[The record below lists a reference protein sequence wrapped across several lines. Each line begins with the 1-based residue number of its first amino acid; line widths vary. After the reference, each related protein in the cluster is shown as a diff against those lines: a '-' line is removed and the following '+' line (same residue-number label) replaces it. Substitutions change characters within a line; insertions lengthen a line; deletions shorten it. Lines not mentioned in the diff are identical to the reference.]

1 MAGAVTAAAVLSNNT
16 RHWQLLERQH
26 AREAM
31 KATEKNVLLAV
42 EIRSQARRVES
53 NIKSERSGRT
63 RKRVRS

>member
-31 KATEKNVLLAV
+31 KATEKKCF
-42 EIRSQARRVES
+42 IRGGNQES
-53 NIKSERSGRT
+53 GKESGIKCQ
-63 RKRVRS
+63 V